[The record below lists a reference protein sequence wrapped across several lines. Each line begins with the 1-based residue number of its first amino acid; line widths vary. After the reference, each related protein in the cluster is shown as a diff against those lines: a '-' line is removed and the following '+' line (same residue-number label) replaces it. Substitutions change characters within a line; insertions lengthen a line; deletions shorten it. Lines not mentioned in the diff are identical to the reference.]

1 MRLSLLL
8 YAPALCSSIL
18 QPGTLTYKSIGTK
31 KATTSSN
38 TVNAQPTSPDASI
51 LTDSECFSN
60 PDVEMIDN
68 SLKSF
73 AQHLKAFVASGE
85 FAAEEFEW
93 SAQKLEKKLLDIV
106 DQVVRYHS
114 CHDLVE
120 QLQFSQHVYR
130 SMMLAVP
137 SLIHYDTSG
146 SKGLQLTSFAIG
158 LNVAIFGLFDSY
170 GDPDYR
176 ARDYR
181 SRVYT
186 FMDVLEF
193 RRLEFQSLSD
203 VPFSIRYVF
212 QEQIL
217 QADKSLKFLELYISE
232 RREKQ

>member
-1 MRLSLLL
+1 MRLSLFL

-18 QPGTLTYKSIGTK
+18 QPGTLTYKSIGAKKTK
-31 KATTSSN
+31 SASN
-38 TVNAQPTSPDASI
+38 TVNAHPTISDASI

-60 PDVEMIDN
+60 PEVEMADT

-73 AQHLKAFVASGE
+73 AQHLKAFVDSGE

-93 SAQKLEKKLLDIV
+93 SAHKLEKKLIDIV
-106 DQVVRYHS
+106 AQVTRYQS

-120 QLQFSQHVYR
+120 QLQFLQHVYK

-137 SLIHYDTSG
+137 CLTHYDSSG
-146 SKGLQLTSFAIG
+146 NKGLQLTTFAIG
-158 LNVAIFGLFDSY
+158 LNVAIFGLFDSHGHPNY
-170 GDPDYR
+170 GAKDYP
-176 ARDYR
+176 AK
-181 SRVYT
+181 VYT
-186 FMDVLEF
+186 FMDILEF
-193 RRLEFQSLSD
+193 RRLEFQSLND

-232 RREKQ
+232 RREKR